1 MHGYL
6 GTSSNI
12 PIPEANIDE
21 DSKLYFIPQTQGVP
35 YDTHEKTMIQFSGL
49 SSNRE
54 LILILNYAPIQ
65 PNSSEERRED
75 NSYELVLGGDDE
87 HDMSWLSVL
96 DEKRSRKTRLRTVKT
111 PRIVSDE
118 EPMSYWI
125 RLRYRLPGLNKLSI
139 DKSLYLEFGK
149 GLDTEN
155 SILSWPVEDRFVLK
169 NVAIKQLPGIT
180 VDIR

>member
-1 MHGYL
+1 MHDYL
-6 GTSSNI
+6 GTSSDI
-12 PIPEANIDE
+12 PIPEVNIDE

-35 YDTHEKTMIQFSGL
+35 YDSNDKTKIQFSGL

-54 LILILNYAPIQ
+54 LILILNNVLIL
-65 PNSSEERRED
+65 PNSSEERRKY
-75 NSYELVLGGDDE
+75 NTYELVLGGGDE
-87 HDMSWLSVL
+87 HDASWLSVL
-96 DEKRSRKTRLRTVKT
+96 DQKRSRKTRLHTIKT

-149 GLDTEN
+149 DLDTEN

-180 VDIR
+180 VNIR